1 MKIAVINGPNLQ
13 LLGTRE
19 PDIYGKADY
28 AALKE
33 KIERHCESAGVQV
46 VVLQS
51 DSESEI
57 VGMIHRC
64 RGRADGIVINP
75 AAYTHTS
82 VALLDALKAVGLPAV
97 EVHISDVS
105 ARESFRSVSYV
116 RAACIATVAGR
127 GFDGYTEAID
137 LLCDFI
143 RSSGREPAAGE
154 LSHICGG
161 PERVARFEHVTGY
174 PDVRL
179 PERATAGSAG
189 YDFFAPRRISLSPGE
204 TVTVDTG
211 VRCRMKDGYV
221 LLLFPRSS
229 LGFKYR
235 LALDNTVGVI
245 DADYYFALNEGHI
258 RIRMTNG
265 GDRPLEIEAGSAFAQ
280 GVFLRFGITEDDCAD
295 GIRTGGF
302 GSTDAERA

>member
-64 RGRADGIVINP
+64 RARADGIVLNP

-116 RAACIATVAGR
+116 SEPSPAAALTGIRRRSTFCADLSGLRAASRPQASFRTFAADRSASRALNVLPDIRTCACPRGR
-127 GFDGYTEAID
+127 
-137 LLCDFI
+137 
-143 RSSGREPAAGE
+143 RPAA
-154 LSHICGG
+154 
-161 PERVARFEHVTGY
+161 RDT
-174 PDVRL
+174 
-179 PERATAGSAG
+179 
-189 YDFFAPRRISLSPGE
+189 ISLRRAVYRFLPG
-204 TVTVDTG
+204 
-211 VRCRMKDGYV
+211 
-221 LLLFPRSS
+221 
-229 LGFKYR
+229 
-235 LALDNTVGVI
+235 
-245 DADYYFALNEGHI
+245 
-258 RIRMTNG
+258 
-265 GDRPLEIEAGSAFAQ
+265 RPLRWTPACAAG
-280 GVFLRFGITEDDCAD
+280 
-295 GIRTGGF
+295 
-302 GSTDAERA
+302 

>member
-33 KIERHCESAGVQV
+33 KIERHCASAGVQV

-64 RGRADGIVINP
+64 RGRADGIVLNP

-105 ARESFRSVSYV
+105 QREAFRQVSY
-116 RAACIATVAGR
+116 AGMACCKTYAGH
-127 GFDGYTEAID
+127 GF
-137 LLCDFI
+137 
-143 RSSGREPAAGE
+143 AG
-154 LSHICGG
+154 
-161 PERVARFEHVTGY
+161 
-174 PDVRL
+174 
-179 PERATAGSAG
+179 
-189 YDFFAPRRISLSPGE
+189 
-204 TVTVDTG
+204 
-211 VRCRMKDGYV
+211 
-221 LLLFPRSS
+221 
-229 LGFKYR
+229 YR
-235 LALDNTVGVI
+235 LAAEYLLALQQGVI
-245 DADYYFALNEGHI
+245 
-258 RIRMTNG
+258 
-265 GDRPLEIEAGSAFAQ
+265 AGAS
-280 GVFLRFGITEDDCAD
+280 
-295 GIRTGGF
+295 
-302 GSTDAERA
+302 S